1 MVDSLCIA
9 TIATRVKRKK
19 IKKMFFVVDQGS
31 NDCYNIFINN
41 EQVEAIMAVS
51 IYKRQVNTAP
61 VSYRRLFQKDL
72 DETTFFE
79 WLDEALTFA
88 GDNKTGDI
96 TELELQTG
104 EGRTKKM
111 YAVRV
116 HIRDA

>member
-1 MVDSLCIA
+1 
-9 TIATRVKRKK
+9 
-19 IKKMFFVVDQGS
+19 
-31 NDCYNIFINN
+31 
-41 EQVEAIMAVS
+41 MAVS